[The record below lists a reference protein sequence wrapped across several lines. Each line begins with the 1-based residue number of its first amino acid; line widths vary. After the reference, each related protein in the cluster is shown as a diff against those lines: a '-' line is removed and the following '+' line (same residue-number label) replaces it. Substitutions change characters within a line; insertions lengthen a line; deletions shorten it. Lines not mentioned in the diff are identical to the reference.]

1 MDKYELLM
9 SKLNSQLL
17 LTQKMEIYKKQVC
30 FLFEEYKV
38 NIIIGDPSSNYL
50 KLSIFLNTPYP
61 PLFPKG
67 FNIDGNYFN
76 DTLNKNSSTIVHL
89 FYCDNEFLININDIY
104 RERLKVIKVDNQLSS
119 LILNKDRTYE
129 KLNILELERE
139 INNNSDIDNN
149 NLLSL
154 NIDGSTQ
161 SATAYHKKDHKIN
174 SKKIKLG
181 TTKLNKNTLNLTKEI
196 IDNLINLKTKHKSQY
211 AYVAIENN
219 KLHIKINTHPEEKNE
234 LEIMDNN
241 YQPQQKT
248 DNLEVNKK
256 TSQYVLFT
264 YNFNNFKQELIS
276 HFKTHKKLSVI
287 IIINIK
293 EEKLTIKNTSE
304 EELFTKSDDIINVNS
319 ENILDDTICFKLN
332 KKQTTQLIKRKYN
345 SYCDFFIYKNIDKGV
360 WIIDIKKENTYIYKE
375 TLLQKITKKE
385 AQQET
390 PKATNTLIKNKQLS
404 LFD

>member
-1 MDKYELLM
+1 
-9 SKLNSQLL
+9 
-17 LTQKMEIYKKQVC
+17 
-30 FLFEEYKV
+30 
-38 NIIIGDPSSNYL
+38 
-50 KLSIFLNTPYP
+50 
-61 PLFPKG
+61 
-67 FNIDGNYFN
+67 
-76 DTLNKNSSTIVHL
+76 
-89 FYCDNEFLININDIY
+89 
-104 RERLKVIKVDNQLSS
+104 
-119 LILNKDRTYE
+119 
-129 KLNILELERE
+129 
-139 INNNSDIDNN
+139 
-149 NLLSL
+149 
-154 NIDGSTQ
+154 
-161 SATAYHKKDHKIN
+161 
-174 SKKIKLG
+174 
-181 TTKLNKNTLNLTKEI
+181 
-196 IDNLINLKTKHKSQY
+196 
-211 AYVAIENN
+211 
-219 KLHIKINTHPEEKNE
+219 
-234 LEIMDNN
+234 MDNN

-345 SYCDFFIYKNIDKGV
+345 SYCDFFSYKNIDKGV
-360 WIIDIKKENTYIYKE
+360 WMIDIKKENTYIYKE